1 LELPLADGNLTIS
14 RSPIKDSDFLNYFK
28 FLLGTGTSGISMT
41 SGQVMDS
48 NGTVLLSSNGQ
59 STKAGR
65 DQFVQATGYRWASY
79 LETLSAREA
88 STPGTVNQWAST
100 RPIVPRNL
108 PLYVNEYG
116 FDTGSHGSRAWWVVD
131 QSTFSTISYTET
143 LLDVNASY
151 NNSYLNLA
159 SANGKLAYAHWDYYN
174 GKVWVLNQVTG
185 QPYQLQG
192 LAIPTL
198 TSSSDEKRYFGSSVA
213 INGNT
218 LAVGARQARAPMA
231 NDGWNEAGMV
241 HLFDLS
247 GAAPVHTSSIG
258 PDFTLEQTDYMTN
271 LNNAGFGSSVLFANE
286 NLLFVGAP
294 YIGFRT
300 PDQIVAGNNFNYH
313 TVGAVFIFKKNSSG
327 TWEKSGYLSNIDIS
341 NFDLTT
347 HTDQG
352 VSNSNFGANISYD
365 SGILAVGV
373 ANESAPNLPFAGA
386 VHLYRVNSDNQVSF
400 VGKVTGDAD
409 QQTLGSSGI
418 MLKNNIL
425 VTRNTNQLRS
435 FAISGNGSASL
446 VSSINIS
453 SDLGTVHRMAFGDC
467 ITATTSKYMGYPD
480 HTTYNRLAILKV
492 DGSGVLKL
500 NDVIDL
506 ERQPNAVSMDGS
518 TAILGYPGTKQLQI
532 LNFSE

>member
-1 LELPLADGNLTIS
+1 
-14 RSPIKDSDFLNYFK
+14 
-28 FLLGTGTSGISMT
+28 
-41 SGQVMDS
+41 
-48 NGTVLLSSNGQ
+48 LLSSNGQ

-65 DQFVQATGYRWASY
+65 DHFVQATGYRWASY

-88 STPGTVNQWAST
+88 STPGTINQWDAT
-100 RPIVPRNL
+100 RPIVPRDL
-108 PLYVNEYG
+108 PNKVNEYG

-143 LLDVNASY
+143 LMDVNTSY
-151 NNSYLNLA
+151 NNYNLNLA
-159 SANGKLAYAHWDYYN
+159 SANGKLAFANGDYYN

-185 QPYQLQG
+185 QPYHLQG
-192 LAIPTL
+192 LATPTL
-198 TSSSDEKRYFGSSVA
+198 TNSSEERYEFGYSVA

-218 LAVGARQARAPMA
+218 LAVGARQARVPKEN
-231 NDGWNEAGMV
+231 NDWNNAGMV

-247 GAAPVHTSSIG
+247 GPTPVHTSSIG

-271 LNNAGFGSSVLFANE
+271 LNHANFGSSVLFANE

-294 YIGFRT
+294 YIGFKT
-300 PDQIVAGNNFNYH
+300 PDQIIAGNNFNYYN
-313 TVGAVFIFKKNSSG
+313 VGAVFIFKKNSSG

-352 VSNSNFGANISYD
+352 VSNSNFGANLSYD

-373 ANESAPNLPFAGA
+373 ANESVPNLPFAGA
-386 VHLYRVNSDNQVSF
+386 VHLYRVNSDNQVNF
-400 VGKVTGDAD
+400 LGKVTGDAD

-418 MLKNNIL
+418 MLKDNLL

-435 FAISGNGSASL
+435 FAISGNGSGSL
-446 VSSINIS
+446 VSSINLP
-453 SDLGTVHRMAFGDC
+453 SDLGTVNRMAFGDY
-467 ITATTSKYMGYPD
+467 ITATVSRSTGYPD
-480 HTTYNRLAILKV
+480 YTYYNRLAILNI

-500 NDVIDL
+500 KDVIDL
-506 ERQPNAVSMDGS
+506 ERQPNALSMDGS
-518 TAILGYPGTKQLQI
+518 TAILGYSGAKQLQI
-532 LNFSE
+532 LNISE